1 MNVIDT
7 IKVGMTLTLQKKI
20 TVDDTA
26 LNYGSGKIPNLFAT
40 PRLVA
45 FLIEASSQLIDPKL
59 PEGFVSVGHHVE
71 VDHFNP
77 TVVGSTVTIEIKV
90 LNVDHGKYTL
100 GMKAY
105 DDFGQ
110 IGSGTH
116 TRTVVNYEKMMEKAQ
131 SREIEIQEEV

>member
-1 MNVIDT
+1 MNAIEP

-20 TVDDTA
+20 SVDDTA

-45 FLIEASSQLIDPKL
+45 FLIEASSQLMDPKL
-59 PEGFVSVGHHVE
+59 PEGYVSVGHHIE

-77 TVVGSTVTIEIKV
+77 TVVGSTVTIEVKIISAE
-90 LNVDHGKYTL
+90 NGKYTL
-100 GMKAY
+100 GMRAY

-110 IGSGTH
+110 IGSGKH

-131 SREIEIQEEV
+131 NREFEIKEEV